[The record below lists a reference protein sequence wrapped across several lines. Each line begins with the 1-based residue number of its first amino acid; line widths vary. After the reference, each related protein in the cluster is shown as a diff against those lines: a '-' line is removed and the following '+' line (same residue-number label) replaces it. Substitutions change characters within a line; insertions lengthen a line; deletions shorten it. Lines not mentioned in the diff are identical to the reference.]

1 MYNHQLDTFIEVADS
16 GSFNKASEDLYVSP
30 NAVMKQINLLENSLG
45 FDLFVRTHRGVQ
57 LTPAG
62 ESLYRDAKYLIQYAK
77 DSITRAEKMLA
88 EPKHVL
94 RIGTSLTTPVQF
106 WSVCGPR
113 SPTQSGPEI

>member
-1 MYNHQLDTFIEVADS
+1 MYNHQLETFIKVADS
-16 GSFNKASEDLYVSP
+16 GSFNKASEELYVSP

-77 DSITRAEKMLA
+77 DSI
-88 EPKHVL
+88 
-94 RIGTSLTTPVQF
+94 VQ
-106 WSVCGPR
+106 G
-113 SPTQSGPEI
+113 